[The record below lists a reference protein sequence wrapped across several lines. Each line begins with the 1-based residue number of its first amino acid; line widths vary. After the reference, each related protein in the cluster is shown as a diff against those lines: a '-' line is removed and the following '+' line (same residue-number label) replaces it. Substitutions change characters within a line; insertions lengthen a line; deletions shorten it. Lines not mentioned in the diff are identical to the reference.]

1 MEKIQFD
8 SGIKQYKINGNG
20 VLQFN
25 PADPNV
31 YARFMEA
38 AQKIKQL
45 ETQLRA
51 KASTAQDEGGAQI
64 VHLMADADK
73 QMKDIL
79 SWVFGEG
86 NDMNA
91 ILGGVNLLAM
101 ASNGE
106 RVVTNLFAALQ
117 PILMEGAQSC
127 AKETTRAAVEKAKA
141 RRAAQ

>member
-8 SGIKQYKINGNG
+8 SGVKQYKINGNG

-31 YARFMEA
+31 YERFLA
-38 AQKIKQL
+38 AAEKIKAL
-45 ETQLRA
+45 EAQLRA
-51 KASTAQDEGGAQI
+51 KADTAHDEGGTQV
-64 VHLMADADK
+64 VHLMAEADK

-117 PILMEGAQSC
+117 PILVEGAQSC
-127 AKETTRAAVEKAKA
+127 AKQTTQAAVEKAKQ

>member
-45 ETQLRA
+45 EQQLRA

-64 VHLMADADK
+64 VQLMADADK

-79 SWVFGEG
+79 GWVFGEG

>member
-20 VLQFN
+20 ILQFN

-45 ETQLRA
+45 ETQLRS
-51 KASTAQDEGGAQI
+51 KADTAPEEGGAQI

>member
-51 KASTAQDEGGAQI
+51 KASTAQEEGGAQI
-64 VHLMADADK
+64 VQLMADADK

-79 SWVFGEG
+79 SWVFGAG
-86 NDMNA
+86 NDMNE

>member
-45 ETQLRA
+45 ETQLRT

-64 VHLMADADK
+64 VQLMADADK

>member
-1 MEKIQFD
+1 MEKIKFD

-38 AQKIKQL
+38 AQKIKEL
-45 ETQLRA
+45 ETQLRT

-64 VHLMADADK
+64 VQLMADADK

-79 SWVFGEG
+79 SWVFGAG